1 VAIGQNE
8 WRGVGLDGQVQ
19 PASSNPVIVDG
30 EMLAM
35 WRGEDGP
42 VRIWEDRCP
51 HRGMRLSFG
60 FVRGDALRCIYH
72 GWSYR
77 TDGQCIEIPAHP
89 ELTPPKTICASSY
102 PAESRYGIVWTNLER
117 GGPAPFPDLGPDE
130 GWLPVRSLYVNRPAG
145 QVEAAVES
153 FDFGAPSSIRLK
165 NPSAILLGIGSQME
179 MLLAIQPVNA
189 DRTGLHAVVRG
200 KNASA
205 ARADLARRMQQLRA
219 EIEAEREKT

>member
-1 VAIGQNE
+1 MAIGQNE
-8 WRGVGLDGQVQ
+8 WRGVGLDRQVQ

-145 QVEAAVES
+145 HEITLQRRGLEIASSAVTQLTRFQILSKLRE
-153 FDFGAPSSIRLK
+153 PSKIRALTHHVK
-165 NPSAILLGIGSQME
+165 
-179 MLLAIQPVNA
+179 
-189 DRTGLHAVVRG
+189 
-200 KNASA
+200 
-205 ARADLARRMQQLRA
+205 
-219 EIEAEREKT
+219 